1 MLSSKD
7 TTIVRQLKKELSRI
21 TPIVRIIAYGSRAR
35 GDSTPESDLDVF
47 IEVPS
52 LSSALRRK
60 ISEVAW
66 EVSLDEEVVIS
77 TFVATTDGVENGP
90 LSADPILYAIEREGI
105 AV

>member
-7 TTIVRQLKKELSRI
+7 TMIVRRLKKELSQI
-21 TPIVRIIAYGSRAR
+21 TPIARIMAYGSRAR

-47 IEVPS
+47 IEVPK
-52 LSSALRRK
+52 LSSDLRKK
-60 ISEVAW
+60 ISLVAW
-66 EVSLDEEVVIS
+66 EISLEEEVVIS
-77 TFVATTDGVENGP
+77 TFVATTDNVENGP

>member
-7 TTIVRQLKKELSRI
+7 ASIVRQLKKELSRI
-21 TPIVRIIAYGSRAR
+21 TPVVRMVAYGSRAR

-47 IEVPS
+47 IEVPT
-52 LSSALRRK
+52 LNTELRKK

-66 EVSLDEEVVIS
+66 EISLEEEVVIS
-77 TFVATTDGVENGP
+77 TFVATTDVVENGP
-90 LSADPILYAIEREGI
+90 LSADPILHTIEQEGI